1 MDLLSLSFLG
11 LMSNVLDFRTYRY
24 NIELSDEDG
33 RLMDAY
39 DLNAMNQQ
47 DRTVCMY
54 VRGMGWTIQK
64 WIDTHYGLENAAGD
78 NVNIRK
84 FIIDYNAHMACAIL
98 QYKRQAD
105 MQQVKGAPGCTYERL
120 KSQIDMVFLP
130 DSVHGATLQSRLTS
144 HEEIRTMEIDIRGL
158 KLKQISVPEKPKKP
172 LSTKELIRQG
182 ESVAD
187 ERYHKGI
194 EDLFK
199 FPPDPP
205 FGIYLPSVRII
216 IFN

>member
-1 MDLLSLSFLG
+1 
-11 LMSNVLDFRTYRY
+11 MSNVLDFRTYRY
-24 NIELSDEDG
+24 DIQDQDG
-33 RLMDAY
+33 HLMDAY

-47 DRTVCMY
+47 DRTVCIY

-64 WIDTHYGLENAAGD
+64 WIDTHYELEKADGV
-78 NVNIRK
+78 NVDVRQ
-84 FIIDYNAHMACAIL
+84 FIIDYNVHMACAIL

-130 DSVHGATLQSRLTS
+130 DSVQGARLQSRLTS
-144 HEEIRTMEIDIRGL
+144 NEEIQTMEIDIRGL
-158 KLKQISVPEKPKKP
+158 KLKQISVPEKPNKP
-172 LSTKELIRQG
+172 LSTKELILRG

-187 ERYHKGI
+187 EHYNKGI
-194 EDLFK
+194 ENMFK

-205 FGIYLPSVRII
+205 FGI
-216 IFN
+216 